1 MAGKGPKS
9 EWFLGT
15 AHDDFVQAT
24 RQFRQQE
31 VRQLEQAKE
40 KALAPKGPAKSAE
53 KSSRLRVQE
62 VLKATR
68 EVLEDNYDELFDAFM
83 ELDVNSNGALSKLEL
98 REGFRTIGVLPNI
111 SDSELDEVFTA
122 IDTNQDGLVTLDEFL
137 VGFAADT
144 RKSKTAGKQQA
155 AARTAPG
162 RSFREVL
169 MACKD
174 ESGIEQQLAVPV
186 GISWPELLQK
196 LQAKMDRPVTFMY
209 EAGGHRLTVK
219 SSEDL
224 KACWDSVDEQ
234 RRRDGLGGDS
244 AHVEAFIVDFLGK
257 DDSGRAPVGRVT
269 LSERR
274 RMTDSSSSATQVLAR
289 SPPWNRTAARF

>member
-15 AHDDFVQAT
+15 AHEDFIQAT

-31 VRQLEQAKE
+31 VRQLELAKE
-40 KALAPKGPAKSAE
+40 KALAPKGPVHSTGKT
-53 KSSRLRVQE
+53 SRLRVQE

-68 EVLEDNYDELFDAFM
+68 ELLEDNYDELFDVFM
-83 ELDVNSNGALSKLEL
+83 ELDVNSNGALTKLEL

-111 SDSELDEVFTA
+111 SDSDLDEVFTA
-122 IDTNQDGLVTLDEFL
+122 IDTNQDGIVTLDEFL

-144 RKSKTAGKQQA
+144 RKSKTAGKQA

-169 MACKD
+169 LACKD
-174 ESGIEQQLAVPV
+174 DSGSEQQLAVPA

-196 LQAKMDRPVTFMY
+196 LQAKFDRPVTFMY

-234 RRRDGLGGDS
+234 RRRDGLG
-244 AHVEAFIVDFLGK
+244 
-257 DDSGRAPVGRVT
+257 T
-269 LSERR
+269 LSLPTHRAH
-274 RMTDSSSSATQVLAR
+274 SLAG
-289 SPPWNRTAARF
+289 